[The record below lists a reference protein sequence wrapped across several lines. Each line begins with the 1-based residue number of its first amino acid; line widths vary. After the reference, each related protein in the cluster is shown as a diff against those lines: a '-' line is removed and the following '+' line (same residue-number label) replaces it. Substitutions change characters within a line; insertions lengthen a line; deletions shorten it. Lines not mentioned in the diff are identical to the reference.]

1 MRADPPQDA
10 LAAKAAAAGSAG
22 GFASGGSAPTRASSA
37 EASRSETAEA
47 GAPTSGAAAATRA
60 SSSPGQAPRSEW
72 PLWEVFV
79 RSKAGLDHK
88 HCGSLH
94 AADAAM
100 AIQLARDVYTRR
112 QEGSSIWVVRSDQIV
127 ASDPGEKATY
137 FDPMEDKVYRH
148 PTFYELPKS
157 VDHM

>member
-1 MRADPPQDA
+1 MTDQNERP
-10 LAAKAAAAGSAG
+10 
-22 GFASGGSAPTRASSA
+22 
-37 EASRSETAEA
+37 E
-47 GAPTSGAAAATRA
+47 
-60 SSSPGQAPRSEW
+60 PGTTTTEW

-79 RSKAGLDHK
+79 RPKAGLDHK

-100 AIQLARDVYTRR
+100 AVQLAREVYTRR
-112 QEGSSIWVVRSDQIV
+112 QEGTSVWVVKSSDIT
-127 ASDPGEKATY
+127 ASDPGDKAMY

-148 PTFYELPKS
+148 PSFYKLPGS

>member
-1 MRADPPQDA
+1 MRS
-10 LAAKAAAAGSAG
+10 LWFIESE
-22 GFASGGSAPTRASSA
+22 SA
-37 EASRSETAEA
+37 EKGDMTT
-47 GAPTSGAAAATRA
+47 PNQ
-60 SSSPGQAPRSEW
+60 PEW

-79 RSKAGLDHK
+79 RSKSGLDHK

-94 AADAAM
+94 AADGKL

-112 QEGSSIWVVRSDQIV
+112 QEGTSVWVVRSDQIV
-127 ASDPGEKATY
+127 ASDPGDKDMY

-148 PTFYELPKS
+148 PTFYKLPEA

>member
-1 MRADPPQDA
+1 MNSDLAVKQMPA
-10 LAAKAAAAGSAG
+10 LGEG
-22 GFASGGSAPTRASSA
+22 NNGTGTSAPPDNAA
-37 EASRSETAEA
+37 DSR
-47 GAPTSGAAAATRA
+47 
-60 SSSPGQAPRSEW
+60 EW

-79 RSKAGLDHK
+79 RSKSGLDHK

-94 AADAAM
+94 AADPKM

-112 QEGSSIWVVRSDQIV
+112 QEGTSVWVVRSDHIV
-127 ASDPGEKATY
+127 ASDPGDKAMY

-148 PTFYELPKS
+148 PTFYRLPDA